1 MNQFIIENP
10 VFSIVIAFIIGA
22 VIMNITSVLAVR
34 MAVEKEVERALGDE
48 GVEEET
54 RAPGNVQEEED
65 TKEPWAREREKL
77 WKEITENR
85 ESSALPEQDEEEE
98 AREVM
103 ERQREE
109 LRKEIM
115 ENLAPPATPEQESEI
130 NENSEI
136 LHVMLG
142 IDEDGC
148 RCLYLAMPELYN
160 KGEGPLAE
168 LNHAYYYHPTL
179 QFLVDDFDL
188 DKLAELGIMIRPE
201 GDYVPMSVIWF
212 SLKND
217 KVLKFL
223 EEAFNACGKAIAR
236 E

>member
-22 VIMNITSVLAVR
+22 VIMNITSALTVR
-34 MAVEKEVERALGDE
+34 MAVEKEVTKALVD
-48 GVEEET
+48 
-54 RAPGNVQEEED
+54 EED
-65 TKEPWAREREKL
+65 T
-77 WKEITENR
+77 R
-85 ESSALPEQDEEEE
+85 ESW
-98 AREVM
+98 

-109 LRKEIM
+109 LIKEIM
-115 ENLAPPATPEQESEI
+115 ENLAPPAPPEQESEI
-130 NENSEI
+130 DENSEI

-217 KVLKFL
+217 KVLRFL
-223 EEAFNACGKAIAR
+223 EEAFNACDKAVSER
-236 E
+236 ENNLPF